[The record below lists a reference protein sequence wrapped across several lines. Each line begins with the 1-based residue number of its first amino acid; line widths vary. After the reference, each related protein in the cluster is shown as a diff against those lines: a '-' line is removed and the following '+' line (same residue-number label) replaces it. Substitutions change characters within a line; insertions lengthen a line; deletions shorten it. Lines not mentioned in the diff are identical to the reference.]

1 MSEKN
6 NGDTI
11 LALLLGGAIGAC
23 LGLLFAPKSGKE
35 TRKKVKILFD
45 DIGEK
50 TGELIEEGKEKI
62 EEVKEKIEEVKEKI
76 KEVKTAVKKQ

>member
-11 LALLLGGAIGAC
+11 LAFLLGGAIGAC

-35 TRKKVKILFD
+35 TRKKVKIFFD

-50 TGELIEEGKEKI
+50 TGELIEEGKEKF
-62 EEVKEKIEEVKEKI
+62 EELKAV
-76 KEVKTAVKKQ
+76 VKK